1 MYGVSKINIEPSLMM
16 ISVQDVEF
24 KGNSL
29 ARYLQIFA
37 DTGVVVDMISQSA
50 PHGTTIDFSFT
61 ASSSDLPLVMKAISA
76 ANLDKDAKASPLI
89 SVGYSKLNLFGEEM
103 VTSCGVAARALNALA
118 MADIEVLLITGM
130 SGAGRSHAAD
140 CVEDMGWYVVDN
152 LPPKLLIPL
161 VDMMT
166 TSGSGSESGVH
177 KLAAVIDVRSS
188 YFDELAAVL
197 GHLDDLGVKTRILFL
212 DASNEVL
219 IKRYESVRRPHPLQH
234 GNRLIDGILEERHLL
249 EDLKERADWVIDTSS
264 LSIHQLSTKL
274 YEAMLGSGPTTV
286 AVHIFSFGFNYGSP
300 IDADFV
306 ADVRF
311 LPNPFWVPNLREL
324 TGHDKPVAD
333 YVLSSKGAKEFLDAY
348 EKAIE
353 IALEGYAQEDKH
365 YVTIAVGC
373 TGGQHRSVA
382 MSEELARRLRAHGLN
397 VTVSAREQHKR
408 HSS

>member
-1 MYGVSKINIEPSLMM
+1 MNEKNNAVNQAG
-16 ISVQDVEF
+16 
-24 KGNSL
+24 
-29 ARYLQIFA
+29 RH
-37 DTGVVVDMISQSA
+37 TSA
-50 PHGTTIDFSFT
+50 PS
-61 ASSSDLPLVMKAISA
+61 PA
-76 ANLDKDAKASPLI
+76 A
-89 SVGYSKLNLFGEEM
+89 GF
-103 VTSCGVAARALNALA
+103 
-118 MADIEVLLITGM
+118 EVLLITGM

-286 AVHIFSFGFNYGSP
+286 AVHIFSFGFKYGIP
-300 IDADFV
+300 IDADMV
-306 ADVRF
+306 IDVRF
-311 LPNPFWVPNLREL
+311 LPNPFYVEEYKHWTGRVPEVAAYIEKL
-324 TGHDKPVAD
+324 TGYQRVQKKLFNSWD
-333 YVLSSKGAKEFLDAY
+333 S
-348 EKAIE
+348 
-353 IALEGYAQEDKH
+353 
-365 YVTIAVGC
+365 
-373 TGGQHRSVA
+373 
-382 MSEELARRLRAHGLN
+382 
-397 VTVSAREQHKR
+397 
-408 HSS
+408 